1 MNLKK
6 LSLLVIL
13 SMILQSASTQSEWFP
28 IGAEWYYSRQESSL
42 NKNFFLM
49 SVEGDTTIADR
60 AARIIRSPI
69 YSNSDGLIFV
79 STEGQ
84 DSVFVFSEALED
96 WILLYDFSAQ
106 VGDTIHTFLTPW
118 DTSLLEVV
126 IDSISSIEISGKSF
140 DVQYFSTNPRVDWS
154 NQNIRFLGNEQ
165 FLLPQNLLVIP
176 QGPLRCYSPSQEKIY
191 SLVPFA
197 CDLIPTKNI
206 NASNKQIKIYPN
218 PANDFLFITG
228 LDIGLISPTVNI
240 YNSNGQLAQSSQLFE
255 NRLPIEDL
263 PIGLYFLSIN
273 SNQKLIFSQIFSKN

>member
-1 MNLKK
+1 
-6 LSLLVIL
+6 
-13 SMILQSASTQSEWFP
+13 MILQSASTQSEWFP

-49 SVEGDTTIADR
+49 AVEGDTTIADR

-79 STEGQ
+79 SAEGQ

-126 IDSISSIEISGKSF
+126 IDSISSIEISRESF
-140 DVQYFSTNPRVDWS
+140 DVQYFSTNQRVDWS
-154 NQNIRFLGNEQ
+154 NRNIRFLGNEQ

-176 QGPLRCYSPSQEKIY
+176 QGPLRCYAPSQEKIY
-191 SLVPFA
+191 LLVSHTCDLVPTM
-197 CDLIPTKNI
+197 DVDPPGKR
-206 NASNKQIKIYPN
+206 IKIYPN
-218 PANDFLFITG
+218 PANDFLLIKG
-228 LDIGLISPTVNI
+228 LDIGISSYSVSIFNL
-240 YNSNGQLAQSSQLFE
+240 YGQLVQTSQLSA
-255 NRLPIEDL
+255 NRLAIKNL
-263 PIGLYFLSIN
+263 PNGTYILLIN
-273 SNQKLIFSQIFSKN
+273 SNQRSIFSQLFSKN